1 MADFLTAS
9 PSNEHHTAEVLEKI
23 FHFLEACSIKKKT
36 LSKKKGSA
44 KSETVTTRPFKN
56 EFEMKEARHVKKQQS
71 SQTNKAQS
79 TREKGRKKDLLLEW
93 KLPAEAE

>member
-1 MADFLTAS
+1 
-9 PSNEHHTAEVLEKI
+9 
-23 FHFLEACSIKKKT
+23 
-36 LSKKKGSA
+36 
-44 KSETVTTRPFKN
+44 
-56 EFEMKEARHVKKQQS
+56 MKEARHVKKQQS